1 MGKKAKV
8 GKQRRDKAYWSA
20 KEIGYRSRASF
31 KLVQLNR
38 KFEFLQKSRV
48 CLDLCAAPGSWM
60 QVAKEHMPVSSV
72 IVGVDLVPI
81 KPIPGCLSQQND
93 ITTDKCRADLK
104 KELQGWKVDV
114 VLHDGAPNV
123 GKSWAHDAYQQS
135 LLTLHSFKLATEFL
149 KKGGTFVTKV
159 FRSKDYQSLM
169 WVLNQFFK
177 RVHSTK
183 PPASRNESAE
193 IFVVCL
199 GYKAPDK
206 IDPRFLDPRH
216 VFSELDAEQAADP
229 ATDNPELLNPE
240 KAKRKAPA
248 EGYESGATLLYKKA
262 KASEFIMD
270 DKPIHVLNNFYE
282 IVLDEKRIADH
293 PKTTGEVKECC
304 KDLKVLGMK
313 ELRLLKKW
321 RESLRSDFEKSE
333 KPRAPE
339 ISEEVAG
346 ADKAGNAS
354 DDEEEKEMKNLEKQ
368 IETLK
373 DEERRDAKRK
383 RKREMREKRKTAE
396 KIDLKM
402 ILPGDEGPV
411 REEEG
416 LFRMKDLKNAREID
430 GVAEQAPDM
439 VAESDDNDDDD
450 AKTKKAKVQK
460 YSREVKHLDK
470 SGQYYKES
478 DSEGGEGSGD
488 DEGDSDSEREGLGF
502 GENGAEEDEEED
514 ELEFEGDEESVER
527 LNDPS
532 TNPLLIDLDESNR
545 ENRRRKRAEM
555 WFDRDAFKGIE
566 SDEDAVEEDISAAIK
581 AHEKK
586 GGKITRKRKGG
597 KAESDH
603 ESADDVEKSKQGKT
617 QPQKVAKPGKGTDD
631 AGRDEDTSD
640 SDDSDSDFDVADS
653 YRHLKKQAMAKEG
666 DGFEVVATENE
677 KKGKKRKKGAAL
689 TPEELAIGQEM
700 IMSKKRKRDMLDAGW
715 NRFMFSDR
723 DADLPDWFVKDEQ
736 HFMKPKLDLDQKVVE
751 KYRFV
756 GVSAVIRVRGLW
768 NNRS

>member
-1 MGKKAKV
+1 MIIA
-8 GKQRRDKAYWSA
+8 
-20 KEIGYRSRASF
+20 
-31 KLVQLNR
+31 
-38 KFEFLQKSRV
+38 
-48 CLDLCAAPGSWM
+48 
-60 QVAKEHMPVSSV
+60 
-72 IVGVDLVPI
+72 
-81 KPIPGCLSQQND
+81 
-93 ITTDKCRADLK
+93 
-104 KELQGWKVDV
+104 QGWKCDV

-123 GKSWAHDAYQQS
+123 GKSWVHDAYQQS

-149 KKGGTFVTKV
+149 MKGGTFVTKV

-169 WVLNQFFK
+169 WVFNQFFK
-177 RVHSTK
+177 KVHSTK
-183 PPASRNESAE
+183 PAASRNESAE

-216 VFSELDAEQAADP
+216 VFSELDAEQATDP
-229 ATDNPELLNPE
+229 AADNPELLNPE

-248 EGYESGATLLYKKA
+248 EGYEAGATLLYKKA
-262 KASEFIMD
+262 KASEFIME

-321 RESLRSDFEKSE
+321 RESLRADFESSSE
-333 KPRAPE
+333 KSDQKKGKETAE
-339 ISEEVAG
+339 TGDA
-346 ADKAGNAS
+346 
-354 DDEEEKEMKNLEKQ
+354 DDEEEKEMKNLERQ

-416 LFRMKDLKNAREID
+416 LFRMKDLKSSREID
-430 GVAEQAPDM
+430 GVAEQAPDT
-439 VAESDDNDDDD
+439 VAESDDDDDD
-450 AKTKKAKVQK
+450 DDEVRKPKTQK

-470 SGQYYKES
+470 SGQFYKES
-478 DSEGGEGSGD
+478 DSEGDEASGE
-488 DEGDSDSEREGLGF
+488 EGDSDSEREGLGF
-502 GENGAEEDEEED
+502 GQNGAGHEEEELEFEEDEET
-514 ELEFEGDEESVER
+514 VER

-532 TNPLLIDLDESNR
+532 ANPLLLDLDESNR
-545 ENRRRKRAEM
+545 ESRRRKKAEM
-555 WFDRDAFKGIE
+555 WFDREAFKGIE
-566 SDEDAVEEDISAAIK
+566 SDEDAMEEDIGAAIK
-581 AHEKK
+581 AHEKR
-586 GGKITRKRKGG
+586 GGKVARKKKGSKATAEDSGDESEDGDEKNGTTDGRKAKQMAKSQKG
-597 KAESDH
+597 KN
-603 ESADDVEKSKQGKT
+603 ADD
-617 QPQKVAKPGKGTDD
+617 DD
-631 AGRDEDTSD
+631 DDDDDDDSSG
-640 SDDSDSDFDVADS
+640 SDDSDSDFDVEDS
-653 YRHLKKQAMAKEG
+653 YRHMKRQARAKEG
-666 DGFEVVATENE
+666 DGFEVVAGAAESEN
-677 KKGKKRKKGAAL
+677 KKGKKRKSGVTL

-715 NRFMFSDR
+715 NRFMFNEK

-736 HFMKPKLDLDQKVVE
+736 QFMKPKLDLDRKVVE
-751 KYRFV
+751 KYRF
-756 GVSAVIRVRGLW
+756 AFCLD
-768 NNRS
+768 